1 MKQYDIH
8 VTCPPCKGDIR
19 ALKQRSSAQSIL
31 QWIVSQ
37 YYCRPRDPFS
47 LQRSAVRCTQLKCSS
62 IDAQRHFTTNIHTG
76 CFPAASRPTAT
87 AAIPIAYVCL
97 SVCLSCCTD
106 KLLAGRRL
114 HHMQAEETDYTAAR
128 RHLLTLFL
136 TLQWQ
141 RVQTGHRDDLAS

>member
-76 CFPAASRPTAT
+76 CFPAASGPTAT

-97 SVCLSCCTD
+97 SVCHAVRTNY
-106 KLLAGRRL
+106 LLVEGCM

-136 TLQWQ
+136 TLQ
-141 RVQTGHRDDLAS
+141 